1 MELFIGTDKMEEV
14 QDRLLRA
21 LPDLIVLIVSLLGQT
36 VGLIWLLWWRAA
48 AAGRKTRL
56 AIAGVG
62 LLSLGGSM
70 FAFLLRFDRVARH
83 FPDWWR
89 SWGRGLAITWALLS
103 ICWLIGYPALWIWS
117 RMGRGHSPAR
127 RRFFRTAYTVVLAA
141 PPAALAY
148 GVFIERHQLFLRE
161 QKMVFTDLPEDLD
174 GLRIVQ
180 LTDIH
185 LSPFLSRA
193 ELERAVDMAN
203 ETRAHIAL
211 VTGDLIT
218 TRRDPLDDCLDSLAR
233 LRADAGV
240 FGCMG
245 NHEEYAFAEDYVEVE
260 GARRGMRFL
269 RLAAAPLRFGNTVLN
284 LAGVDYQRS
293 HEPYLVGAEKLVVP
307 GAFNVLLSHS
317 PDVFRV
323 AARQGY
329 PLTIAGHTHGGQI
342 RMEILNMDL
351 NPGRFYTPYVDGVY
365 RKGPASIF
373 VSRGIG
379 TIAIPARLGAPPEV
393 ALLRLCRI

>member
-1 MELFIGTDKMEEV
+1 MEVVL
-14 QDRLLRA
+14 DRLLRA
-21 LPDLIVLIVSLLGQT
+21 LPDLVVLIVSLLGQIT
-36 VGLIWLLWWRAA
+36 GVVWLIGWRAA
-48 AAGRKTRL
+48 NASHRTKMWIAAAGAL
-56 AIAGVG
+56 SMAAS
-62 LLSLGGSM
+62 LLT
-70 FAFLLRFDRVARH
+70 FLLRFHRVARY
-83 FPDWWR
+83 FPGWWI
-89 SWGRGLAITWALLS
+89 SWGTGLAITWAMLS
-103 ICWLIGYPALWIWS
+103 LCWLAGCFALWIAS
-117 RMGRGHSPAR
+117 RMGSGHSPAR
-127 RRFFRTAYTVVLAA
+127 RRFFQAAYAAVFAA

-148 GVFIERHQLFLRE
+148 GVFIERHQLYLRE
-161 QKMVFTDLPEDLD
+161 QKLEIPNLAPDLD

-193 ELERAVDMAN
+193 ELQRAVDMAN

-218 TRRDPLDDCLDSLAR
+218 TFRDPLDACLDILAQ

-245 NHEEYAFAEDYVEVE
+245 NHEIYASAEDHVERE

-269 RLAAAPLRFGNTVLN
+269 RSAAAPLRFGKAVIN
-284 LAGVDYQRS
+284 LAGVDYQRLRRR
-293 HEPYLVGAEKLVVP
+293 YLVGAEKLIVP
-307 GAFNVLLSHS
+307 GALNVLLSHN
-317 PDVFRV
+317 PDVFPV

-329 PLTIAGHTHGGQI
+329 DLTISGHTHGGQI
-342 RMEILNMDL
+342 RVELLSEDL

-365 RKGPASIF
+365 RRGPASIF

-379 TIAIPARLGAPPEV
+379 TIALPARLGSPPEV
-393 ALLRLCRI
+393 SLVRLCRS